1 MPEPAGTVESDPSP
15 LVTSQELQR
24 AQLLA
29 LTQHEAIM
37 VAELQHPVLG
47 TVLGTKSKDVV
58 QYRGIPFATLTHPF
72 AAPVVRTQYN
82 SPIDATHLG

>member
-1 MPEPAGTVESDPSP
+1 
-15 LVTSQELQR
+15 
-24 AQLLA
+24 
-29 LTQHEAIM
+29 M